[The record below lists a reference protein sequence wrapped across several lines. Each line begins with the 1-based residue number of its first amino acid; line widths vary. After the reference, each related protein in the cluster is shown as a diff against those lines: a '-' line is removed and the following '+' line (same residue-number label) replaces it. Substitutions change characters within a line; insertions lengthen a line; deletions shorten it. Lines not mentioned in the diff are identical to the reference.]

1 MYWSSPVTLRFTTLT
16 LILIKDVDVQR
27 SAKGIFNISSLNLQ
41 DDIFHVFLLT
51 IDVKKLSSAAQI
63 KHLTIFALYFG
74 EFFFSLNHPKFNQ

>member
-16 LILIKDVDVQR
+16 LILIKDVNVQL
-27 SAKGIFNISSLNLQ
+27 SAEGIFNISSLNLQ

-63 KHLTIFALYFG
+63 NKST
-74 EFFFSLNHPKFNQ
+74 

>member
-16 LILIKDVDVQR
+16 LILIKDVDVQL
-27 SAKGIFNISSLNLQ
+27 SAKGIFKISSLNLQ

-74 EFFFSLNHPKFNQ
+74 GFFSL